1 MFSKHRRTY
10 LKTSWIGGLA
20 SLLLH
25 GICAVILGLNL
36 SDLAN
41 ERLSSPAEFE
51 LVQQTDRQDT
61 PQKYPTV
68 LKKSKSS
75 EVLANGLTRQETE
88 DIFFPKT
95 NFDGVVQQVA
105 QNTVQEKLAKAEE
118 NSVQGRL
125 RRSGLDQVFGENG
138 NRNWAHNQEVYTRI
152 DSHLQFDSLLAQ
164 YNHFGAVL
172 VQFNLDDHGLLLL
185 NSLKVKAADPIL
197 KVHVLRA
204 MQAGLS
210 EPMNETKGHRDQPS
224 ALYQAQFN
232 FKKGSSE
239 NNFVRQQSFGRGV
252 FLFER
257 TTEEKPVADSLSG
270 QLADLSLLGNPLLV
284 AEKIDKY
291 NRKKRRENLKFD
303 PFENYRHDPFYLL

>member
-1 MFSKHRRTY
+1 MFNKPGHTTSR
-10 LKTSWIGGLA
+10 TSWIAGLA

-25 GICAVILGLNL
+25 GILVVMLGLNL
-36 SDLAN
+36 SHLAN
-41 ERLSSPAEFE
+41 ERPLSPAEIE

-61 PQKYPTV
+61 PHKNHSG
-68 LKKSKSS
+68 LKKTKST
-75 EVLANGLTRQETE
+75 EVLVNGFTRQQTE

-95 NFDGVVQQVA
+95 NYTDVSEQVA
-105 QNTVQEKLAKAEE
+105 QNTAQEKLAQAEE

-125 RRSGLDQVFGENG
+125 RRSGLNQVFGEDG

-210 EPMNETKGHRDQPS
+210 EPMNETKGHRDQLNPV
-224 ALYQAQFN
+224 YQAQFN

-239 NNFVRQQSFGRGV
+239 NNFVRQNSFGRPA

-257 TTEEKPVADSLSG
+257 TTEERPVADSLGG
-270 QLADLSLLGNPLLV
+270 QLADLSLLGNPLLM
-284 AEKIDKY
+284 AEKIEKY
-291 NRKKRRENLKFD
+291 NRKKRRDNLKFD
-303 PFENYRHDPFYLL
+303 PFDNYRHDPFYQL